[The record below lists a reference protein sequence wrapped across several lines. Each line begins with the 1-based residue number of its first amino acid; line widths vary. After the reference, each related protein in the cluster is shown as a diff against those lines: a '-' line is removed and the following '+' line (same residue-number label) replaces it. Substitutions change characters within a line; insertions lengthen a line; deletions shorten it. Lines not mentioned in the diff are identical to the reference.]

1 MIEANY
7 LMYVSNTEQLIPH
20 NVKYFWSFVSS
31 LKMTQCL
38 PRSMNYDNKELNDQ
52 LDIANAF
59 ADHFESCYK
68 VYPNIGDQG
77 FSEVESVDLST
88 HYFSVREVAQNLDT
102 LDKNKSTGLDG
113 IPAILLKNCSLNLAP
128 PLCSIFQASFN
139 QTTFPKAWKSSSIVP
154 IFKSGLRNEIANYRG
169 ISLLPVMSKVF
180 ESIITDE
187 IFERLKHHILEEQHG
202 FFKGRST
209 ATNLGIFQNYLF
221 DGVESGF
228 QVDVIYTDLTKAFDR
243 VSHSLLIEKLKSL
256 GLRDGYINWIKSYLT
271 DRKQQVKFG
280 TRASREIHV
289 TSGVPQ
295 GSHLG
300 PVLFLLYINSV
311 SSVLKNCKFLLY
323 ADDLK
328 LFSVI
333 KTKDDCVKVQED
345 LTRLNLWCINN
356 CLELNVAKCKVMR
369 FLKCKRPVEVNYF
382 VNDTFLEVVDHFSDL
397 GVIFSNDLSFN
408 RHIDSVVLKASRM
421 IGFIR
426 RTCMKMF
433 DTKAIKSL
441 YNCLVLSVLE
451 YNSVIWSP
459 YYQCHKER
467 LERVQNKFVKFLLY
481 KYRFSYKDISY
492 STRITLAGMQS
503 LEQRRKNAMALFTY
517 KLLNHQIQC
526 PQLLTSMQ
534 IRIPQRT
541 TRTNTLFAQT
551 FHRTNYGSQNF
562 SHRLMCNFNEHYNSI
577 DIFRFKLEYF
587 RAAVKTL
594 R

>member
-1 MIEANY
+1 M
-7 LMYVSNTEQLIPH
+7 
-20 NVKYFWSFVSS
+20 
-31 LKMTQCL
+31 
-38 PRSMNYDNKELNDQ
+38 
-52 LDIANAF
+52 
-59 ADHFESCYK
+59 
-68 VYPNIGDQG
+68 
-77 FSEVESVDLST
+77 DLST
-88 HYFSVREVAQNLDT
+88 HYFSVREVAQKLDT

-169 ISLLPVMSKVF
+169 ISLLPVMSKV
-180 ESIITDE
+180 
-187 IFERLKHHILEEQHG
+187 FERLKHHILEEQHG

-397 GVIFSNDLSFN
+397 GVIFSNDLSF
-408 RHIDSVVLKASRM
+408 
-421 IGFIR
+421 IGI
-426 RTCMKMF
+426 
-433 DTKAIKSL
+433 
-441 YNCLVLSVLE
+441 
-451 YNSVIWSP
+451 
-459 YYQCHKER
+459 
-467 LERVQNKFVKFLLY
+467 
-481 KYRFSYKDISY
+481 
-492 STRITLAGMQS
+492 
-503 LEQRRKNAMALFTY
+503 
-517 KLLNHQIQC
+517 
-526 PQLLTSMQ
+526 LT
-534 IRIPQRT
+534 P
-541 TRTNTLFAQT
+541 L
-551 FHRTNYGSQNF
+551 
-562 SHRLMCNFNEHYNSI
+562 C
-577 DIFRFKLEYF
+577 
-587 RAAVKTL
+587 
-594 R
+594 